1 MEELTLEKLKAM
13 FSLAAKVI
21 TENEAYLCKLDAA
34 CGDGDHGVAIKGAIC
49 AADGAIQ
56 AGADIKSALFDAGF
70 AAMSNSNGSTS
81 SIYGSMFMG
90 ISDGIKDGAQSLNA
104 AELASAFKAG
114 LDSMRA
120 TVKGDVGDKTVFD
133 ALIPAI
139 NALAGAS
146 TVKEALESAAAA
158 ADKGAQN
165 TANLQ
170 AKFGRARNLGEKSI
184 GTLDPGA
191 ISCAMI
197 FKAFSNA
204 YQNA

>member
-81 SIYGSMFMG
+81 SIYGSMLMG
-90 ISDGIKDGAQSLNA
+90 FSDGVKDGAKSLNA
-104 AELASAFKAG
+104 GELASAFKAG

-139 NALAGAS
+139 NALGGAA

-158 ADKGAQN
+158 AEKGAQN

>member
-56 AGADIKSALFDAGF
+56 SGSDIKSALFDAGF

-90 ISDGIKDGAQSLNA
+90 VSDGIKDGAKSLNA
-104 AELASAFKAG
+104 QELASAFKAG
-114 LDSMRA
+114 LGSMRA

-197 FKAFSNA
+197 FKAFYNA

>member
-56 AGADIKSALFDAGF
+56 AGTDIKSALFDAGF

-90 ISDGIKDGAQSLNA
+90 ISDGVKDGAKSLNA
-104 AELASAFKAG
+104 EELALSFKAG

-139 NALAGAS
+139 NALAGAN
-146 TVKEALESAAAA
+146 TVKEALENAAAA
-158 ADKGAQN
+158 ADNGAQN